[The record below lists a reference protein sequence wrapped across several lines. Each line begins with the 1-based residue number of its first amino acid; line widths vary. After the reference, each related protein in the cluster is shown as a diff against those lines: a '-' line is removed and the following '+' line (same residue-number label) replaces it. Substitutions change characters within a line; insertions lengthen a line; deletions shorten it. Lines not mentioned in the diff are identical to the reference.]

1 MALAHPKEV
10 TDILPFFLP
19 KVLPCKVRACCSS
32 TAEDA
37 SLDHLGECQDFHLD
51 NLAWAIQNDL
61 SISCI
66 DRYLRRWDAA
76 RIRQELCNPTAA
88 SIAGMYPILFF
99 AVEHNSPELVRLLC
113 RAGADPS
120 KPAGL
125 LNNLPVLAYCI
136 ITADYNLSDTTD
148 TLSALLAMGADPCD
162 LPQDLWWNYLQTPTR
177 VGPELQEGQ
186 TATHPWCSLEVRST
200 LCRTFNLL
208 QRYHFKMASLLT
220 SKTLRR
226 KQVAAAF
233 DMTPLFE
240 IPFQI
245 IGQRLAART
254 VQEWLT
260 SHALHHIEKPLVLLF
275 TGPSG
280 HGKTELAKRMGEL
293 LSLPLLKVDCT
304 QIRVTTDLFGPQAPY
319 AGYQAGSPLNNFLA
333 DHSGQKAVIF
343 LDEFE
348 KTTKDVHKSLLL
360 LFDEGFYK
368 DHREEGKLLDCTKTI
383 WILASNKGEK
393 MIQKYWD
400 EHLANK
406 PEYAQLQIPMD
417 LLQRKLEESFQVTL
431 GAPLTGRLSA
441 IIPFLP
447 FSEAERAVATYK
459 FMRKLFNDT
468 RKPIAVEAKHLA
480 RHLYLNYVDDGQ
492 IASFLAAKYYSPELG
507 ARSLHKAVNTQIGHK
522 LTNVFLD
529 HEEEIVDEMNDKPWD
544 SYDVRVEDLKRG
556 LKEITVKAN
565 GSRVVQKRFQ

>member
-1 MALAHPKEV
+1 M
-10 TDILPFFLP
+10 
-19 KVLPCKVRACCSS
+19 
-32 TAEDA
+32 
-37 SLDHLGECQDFHLD
+37 G
-51 NLAWAIQNDL
+51 
-61 SISCI
+61 
-66 DRYLRRWDAA
+66 
-76 RIRQELCNPTAA
+76 
-88 SIAGMYPILFF
+88 GMYPILFF

-113 RAGADPS
+113 RAGADPR
-120 KPAGL
+120 KPARL

-136 ITADYNLSDTTD
+136 MTAEYNLSDTTD
-148 TLSALLAMGADPCD
+148 TLSALLAMGADPYD
-162 LPQDLWWNYLQTPTR
+162 LPQDLWCNYIQTPTR
-177 VGPELQEGQ
+177 AGPELPEGQ

-208 QRYHFKMASLLT
+208 QRYQFKIASLLAG
-220 SKTLRR
+220 KTLRR

-245 IGQRLAART
+245 IGQRLAAKT

-260 SHALHHIEKPLVLLF
+260 SHALLHIETPLVLLF

-319 AGYQAGSPLNNFLA
+319 AGHKTGSPLNNFLA
-333 DHSGQKAVIF
+333 DHSGQKDVIF

-348 KTTKDVHKSLLL
+348 KTTEDVHKSLLL

-368 DHREEGKLLDCTKTI
+368 DHRRESKQLDCTKTI
-383 WILASNKGEK
+383 WILASNQGEK

-400 EHLANK
+400 EHLAKK
-406 PEYAQLQIPMD
+406 PEHDQPQIPID
-417 LLQRKLEESFQVTL
+417 SLQRKLEKSFQVTL

-459 FMRKLFNDT
+459 FMRKVFNEA
-468 RKPIAVEAKHLA
+468 RKPIAVKAKHLA

-507 ARSLHKAVNTQIGHK
+507 ARSLYRAVNTQICHR

-529 HEEEIVDEMNDKPWD
+529 RGEEIADNMNDKPWD
-544 SYDVRVEDLKRG
+544 SYDVRVEDLTRE

-565 GSRVVQKRFQ
+565 GSRVVQKRFHRSFQDGFYPVSEA